1 MCPNS
6 EASQQDN
13 LKVEQNNTCS
23 DITAVNPA
31 CTHKPTRRC
40 KHQASMRRSNTT
52 YPQHTHIRTHT
63 ARAYIYCKQNCVK
76 LLHRKLG
83 QPSLQEQVQ
92 DNSNA
97 HPHMHKRTCTQAHTQ
112 THTYTHAHTQRH
124 TGTTH
129 THMHTHTQT
138 RTHTC
143 TSARTNSS
151 MTHMHMHMHQH
162 KLVVQT
168 LRV

>member
-40 KHQASMRRSNTT
+40 KHQTSMRRSNTT
-52 YPQHTHIRTHT
+52 YPQHTHTYAHTLHAHTFIANKTVSNCYTENLVNHLCRSKCKTIQTRIHTCKNVHAHKHTHT
-63 ARAYIYCKQNCVK
+63 
-76 LLHRKLG
+76 
-83 QPSLQEQVQ
+83 
-92 DNSNA
+92 
-97 HPHMHKRTCTQAHTQ
+97 HTQ
-112 THTYTHAHTQRH
+112 TRTYTHTHTHTHTQRH

-129 THMHTHTQT
+129 THTCTHTHTQP
-138 RTHTC
+138 RTHTH
-143 TSARTNSS
+143 A
-151 MTHMHMHMHQH
+151 HQH
-162 KLVVQT
+162 AQIVP
-168 LRV
+168 